1 MATIVQMAVS
11 MLWRG
16 GAAEDGL
23 KRTAKKT
30 KDAGDAAEKSA
41 SIFGKFGA
49 ALKGANDIKGA
60 FDMTKGVL
68 QFFVGTPI
76 SVAKA
81 MVIMGGELQTVRIR
95 MGLLAGSFATGS
107 ANLEKLRQTSRDFG
121 GPLAELVAGFT
132 ELKSAGISDKDASRL
147 LRTFSGV
154 GAFLGEGGVGAM
166 AASVSKMAKSG
177 VADIDGLT
185 KMADSGLQVFELLG
199 WRLGATA
206 EEAAAMVKRGAV
218 DATTAIFA
226 MQAAIKSPEAM
237 EMQARFA
244 ASFEGQVAKLKAGL
258 DELMKDI
265 GTGMI
270 FGFQIPEFLNMMRAV
285 LEGIQILVKQIVD
298 TLEPIFA
305 GNGDMENTFI
315 SIRDMTLEISES
327 LVNAGID
334 FAASIEK
341 AVIVIKDKTGKLD
354 DGLTD
359 VQNAADP
366 QKWRNWLA
374 DWFLPDMGY
383 KKDQMQAE
391 IRRKANNVKANP
403 LDLIAAADAAAE
415 KRKLAVK
422 NAFDVAKLKAA
433 ENDLQRWLDQQMEAG
448 DNPIGEIGGVVKANE
463 KKKAFTDTLT
473 PFRDLLLQDN
483 AVTQKSAF
491 DAMQALRGK
500 FNQPVTDNFAARVD
514 ANTASAQEAI
524 LRNKNTEGKKDLAQ
538 ELNDLLKLANADD
551 QRALKLQ
558 ADTLNAIRNI
568 KVFQPV
574 VNLN

>member
-16 GAAEDGL
+16 GDAEDGL

-244 ASFEGQVAKLKAGL
+244 ASFEGQLAKLKAGL

>member
-1 MATIVQMAVS
+1 
-11 MLWRG
+11 
-16 GAAEDGL
+16 
-23 KRTAKKT
+23 
-30 KDAGDAAEKSA
+30 
-41 SIFGKFGA
+41 
-49 ALKGANDIKGA
+49 
-60 FDMTKGVL
+60 MTKGVL

-81 MVIMGGELQTVRIR
+81 MVMMGGELQTVRIR

>member
-206 EEAAAMVKRGAV
+206 EEATAMVKRGAV

-244 ASFEGQVAKLKAGL
+244 ASFEGQLAKLKAGL
-258 DELMKDI
+258 EELMKDI

-422 NAFDVAKLKAA
+422 NAFDVARLKAA
-433 ENDLQRWLDQQMEAG
+433 ENDLQRWFDQQMEAG